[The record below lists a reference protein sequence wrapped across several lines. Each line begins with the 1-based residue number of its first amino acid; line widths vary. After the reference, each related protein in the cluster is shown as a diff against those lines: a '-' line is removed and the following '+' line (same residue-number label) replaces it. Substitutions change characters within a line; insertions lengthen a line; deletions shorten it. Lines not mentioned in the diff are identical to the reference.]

1 MDPILFS
8 LVIPTRNRPRTLQA
22 CLNTCLN
29 QIDAPAYEIVI
40 NDNSDNDETREF
52 VTGLIADRDGQAPI
66 RYHKRESICSM
77 SENFED
83 AIGRASGQYT
93 IVIGDDDGI
102 CPMALY
108 ELALLI
114 SKTNAQII
122 KWSNGLF
129 NWPDIEYQ
137 TSANYLGFSLN
148 RNFRVANGHEELQ
161 KSLSTLN
168 YVNLPMLYINAAVH
182 RNVINQIRDG
192 QGGLFRSRS
201 PDVYSSI
208 VLSYHCGQ
216 FLEVSVPFTIA
227 GLSGSSNG
235 VSTAFAGDNPKPRQD
250 FSALNAKAGLHKH
263 PHVPDLTIYPIV
275 DFAESFYFA
284 KGYHFSLDDE
294 FTLSRKR
301 ILRACAERSDPSDP
315 AARKALLDACTGE
328 LYLSDYV
335 IRLLDEPRVMAEAL
349 KLKPT
354 NLGSDGANLHLD
366 TREFGVNSIEDA
378 VNLVHKVV
386 WPANAPLRYDLAR

>member
-1 MDPILFS
+1 MDSVLFS
-8 LVIPTRNRPRTLQA
+8 IVVPTRNRARTLQA
-22 CLNTCLN
+22 CLKTCLN
-29 QIDAPAYEIVI
+29 QIEAPPYEIVI
-40 NDNSDNDETREF
+40 NDNSDNDETRDL
-52 VTGLIADRDGQAPI
+52 VASLIAENPDQTSI
-66 RYHKRESICSM
+66 HYYKRESVCSM

-83 AIGRASGQYT
+83 AIGRASGQYV

-102 CPMALY
+102 CPMALH
-108 ELALLI
+108 ELGLLI
-114 SKTNAQII
+114 EKTGAQII

-137 TSANYLGFSLN
+137 NSANYLGFSLQ
-148 RNFRVANGHEELQ
+148 RHFRVANGHEELQ
-161 KSLSTLN
+161 KSLIDLN
-168 YVNLPMLYINAAVH
+168 YVNLPMLYINAAV
-182 RNVINQIRDG
+182 RQNVINHIRDG

-216 FLEVSVPFTIA
+216 FLDVSIPFTIA

-235 VSTAFAGDNPKPRQD
+235 VSTAFAGDNPTPRQD
-250 FSALNAKAGLHKH
+250 FSALNVKAGLLKH
-263 PHVPDLTIYPIV
+263 PHVPDLTIYPAV

-284 KGYHFSLDDE
+284 KRYHFSLDDE

-301 ILRACAERSDPSDP
+301 LLRACVERSDASDP
-315 AARKALLDACTGE
+315 AARKELLQACSDDAYLSEYVASLLDQ
-328 LYLSDYV
+328 
-335 IRLLDEPRVMAEAL
+335 PRTVTEAP
-349 KLKPT
+349 KLKPA
-354 NLGSDGANLHLD
+354 NLGADGANLHLD
-366 TREFGVNSIEDA
+366 TREFGIRTIEDA